1 MRAATITVLGP
12 ARNLRR
18 VREQAAEVE
27 DVQGVFGFRGPA
39 HTILIT
45 LRLPETRRRLRVTL
59 NRAAWEEL
67 EDRMTTAAVFFLE
80 RPLKEKDPPPA
91 PRRRRPRMKPQT
103 QPPLFTER
111 RA

>member
-1 MRAATITVLGP
+1 MRATTISILGP

-45 LRLPETRRRLRVTL
+45 LRLPETRRRLHVTL
-59 NRAAWEEL
+59 NRAGLGGA
-67 EDRMTTAAVFFLE
+67 
-80 RPLKEKDPPPA
+80 
-91 PRRRRPRMKPQT
+91 RRPHDDGQRVLGLPHIVLAVT
-103 QPPLFTER
+103 VIFIWGGVFR
-111 RA
+111 

>member
-1 MRAATITVLGP
+1 MRAATITVLGT

-67 EDRMTTAAVFFLE
+67 EDRMTTASVFFLD
-80 RPLKEKDPPPA
+80 RPLTEKEPPKTA
-91 PRRRRPRMKPQT
+91 RRRPPRPKPQP
-103 QPPLFTER
+103 QPPLFKE
-111 RA
+111 